1 MSKLEYKTVLL
12 PYRPSVF
19 DKDSKEL
26 EDLLNKLGA
35 ESWQLSQLVTPSSL
49 WGRSNGMIA
58 IMERPLA

>member
-26 EDLLNKLGA
+26 EEMLNQLGA
-35 ESWQLSQLVTPSSL
+35 EGWQLSQLVTPSAV

-58 IMERPLA
+58 IMARPLA